1 MAGIKRVDFG
11 FFDVLTKTLK
21 TTSMKLLTRTISF
34 QKCLHVSLED
44 VGLILLE
51 RSSDA
56 RLNRHLVVNFC
67 LKKLFLTEIDVR
79 PSFNVHHTKD
89 KMSIVK
95 YIDFE
100 NERALICCE
109 KFNWP

>member
-1 MAGIKRVDFG
+1 M
-11 FFDVLTKTLK
+11 
-21 TTSMKLLTRTISF
+21 
-34 QKCLHVSLED
+34 
-44 VGLILLE
+44 
-51 RSSDA
+51 
-56 RLNRHLVVNFC
+56 NFC
-67 LKKLFLTEIDVR
+67 VKKLFMTEIDVR

-100 NERALICCE
+100 NQRALICCE